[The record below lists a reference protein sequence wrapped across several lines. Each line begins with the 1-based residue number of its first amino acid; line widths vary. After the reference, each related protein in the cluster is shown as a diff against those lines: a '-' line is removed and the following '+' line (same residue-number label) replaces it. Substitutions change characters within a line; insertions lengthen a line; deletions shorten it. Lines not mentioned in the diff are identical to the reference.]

1 MLKKVLYILWISVF
15 ALLLCFSVKNGS
27 FVSFINSMEN
37 RTFDIRQN
45 VIAKSGVREHNKD
58 IVIVAIDDASYEY
71 ILDHYGEWPLR
82 RDMYAKMVDYIESQ
96 KPKTVAF
103 DLMFVKSMKS
113 AISADNSL
121 VDVFKK
127 YDNVYTSMN
136 LDNQPEDLR
145 KAQQL
150 PDKLAISLDSVADNP
165 IEYSNCRII
174 LQGILDA
181 TSHIGMIN
189 VSRSDDGV
197 LRKMPLYL
205 KYNNKY
211 YPQLGYLVAQGSGM
225 MKKVQSDD
233 EASVILNWYGPA
245 ETFENIPMYKLLKAA
260 DGGETFDYD
269 FHNKIVYFGATA
281 ASLFDIK
288 TVPVDKVYPGVEVQ
302 ATYVNNLLDGS
313 LIKKCPEYVNLLA
326 GLVLALLTV
335 LAVLKIQSMPT
346 AFGLSFTIYTVY
358 VLFAYELMRMNYYWI
373 KIVSPVAFAIF
384 AFILAVIIKYLIKSR
399 DFDAQYKLATTDGLT
414 ELYNHR
420 YFQEQMQN
428 QVSHSKRYGVPL
440 SLIIIDI
447 DFFKKFNDTYG
458 HQSGDAVLRQVAFAL
473 KKNVRATDIVCR
485 YGGEEMSIILPNTKY
500 EEAVGIANK
509 LCTIVSEKKCK
520 LANGKESNV
529 TISLGV
535 STYGADGET
544 PAIIIESADKRLY
557 HAKENGRNRVN

>member
-150 PDKLAISLDSVADNP
+150 PDKLAISPDSVADNP

-335 LAVLKIQSMPT
+335 LVVLKIQSMPT

>member
-150 PDKLAISLDSVADNP
+150 PDKLAISPDSVADNP

-181 TSHIGMIN
+181 TFHIGMIN

>member
-15 ALLLCFSVKNGS
+15 TLLLCFSVKNGS

-96 KPKTVAF
+96 QPKTVAF

-121 VDVFKK
+121 VDVFEK

-150 PDKLAISLDSVADNP
+150 PDKLAISPDSVADNP